1 MKISDIEPG
10 TNVSELTVRILS
22 VAPARMITTRAGRRT
37 MLREV
42 LVSDDSGSVV
52 LSLWGFGEGE
62 DLSAGMVIRIKDGW
76 AKEWKGNTQL
86 SLGRSG
92 TYEEVPDDGSVPSI
106 SELGSRTK
114 SEPK

>member
-1 MKISDIEPG
+1 LKITEIAPG
-10 TNVSELTVRILS
+10 NNVADLTVR
-22 VAPARMITTRAGRRT
+22 VWRVQPARLIQTRAGRKT

-42 LVSDDSGSVV
+42 LVADDTGSVV

-76 AKEWKGNTQL
+76 AKEWQGNVQL

-92 TYEEVPDDGSVPSI
+92 TYEEVPDDGSLPSI
-106 SELGSRTK
+106 SELGKRIK
-114 SEPK
+114 SEEK